1 LSAFGANFSFDEI
14 VTRSL
19 VRTLFR
25 IEFAFVL
32 VFAELNSGV
41 VLGEIFVS
49 HPESS
54 IVFFHKSYLFLGFF
68 SPRVRVVRPGSFPF
82 EGAPW
87 VSKLNNVFFFTR
99 FIRHGCS
106 LDQSISMASN

>member
-1 LSAFGANFSFDEI
+1 LSAFAANFSFNEI

-25 IEFAFVL
+25 IEFAFIL
-32 VFAELNSGV
+32 VFAELNSRV
-41 VLGEIFVS
+41 VLGEILVS

-54 IVFFHKSYLFLGFF
+54 IVFLLKANLFLGFRC
-68 SPRVRVVRPGSFPF
+68 PRVGVVRPGSLPF

-87 VSKLNNVFFFTR
+87 VSKLNDVFFLAI
-99 FIRHGCS
+99 FIGHGCGF
-106 LDQSISMASN
+106 DQSISMATN